1 MLVYPSMFGGISVKQ
16 QKKKQKKQK
25 KTVFEAVLLKIHMWL
40 QRENYEQKDTYPLTF
55 LVCTFWQLKWFL
67 PVKSTLF
74 RVGGG
79 LVMSQGL
86 DFFRGG
92 SLI

>member
-1 MLVYPSMFGGISVKQ
+1 MLVYPYMFRGISVKQ
-16 QKKKQKKQK
+16 QIKKK
-25 KTVFEAVLLKIHMWL
+25 KTVFEAVLLKIHAWF
-40 QRENYEQKDTYPLTF
+40 QRGNYEQKVTYPLTC

-86 DFFRGG
+86 DFSGRRT
-92 SLI
+92 LI